1 MAQQERSARTRAAI
15 LRAGAEVFAELGFAG
30 ASVSKI
36 TRRANLTLG
45 ALYFHFE
52 SKEEL
57 AREIVRSQ
65 PELVTGSTAAGVQ
78 GVVDITVAWATQ
90 LRENPLLLAGARLVM
105 DQEYFVCDEEGN
117 SYRQW
122 ADVLQ
127 PFLHEAAENG
137 ELRPDVE
144 VRSLAQLVVNAC
156 TGAQMNAQLDSG
168 RKDLPD
174 RIRQMWVLLLP
185 LIASEECARRVIE
198 TVRFDEDGSPLD
210 GVNRT

>member
-1 MAQQERSARTRAAI
+1 MAQQERSTRTRAAI

-36 TRRANLTLG
+36 ARRANLTLG

-52 SKEEL
+52 SKGEL
-57 AREIVRSQ
+57 AREIVRTQ
-65 PELVTGSTAAGVQ
+65 PELVVGPTAAGVQ
-78 GVVDITVAWATQ
+78 GAVDITLAWATQ
-90 LRENPLLLAGARLVM
+90 LREDPLLLAGARLVM
-105 DQEYFVCDEEGN
+105 DQEYFVCDKEGN

-122 ADVLQ
+122 AEVLQ
-127 PFLHEAAENG
+127 PFLREASENG

-144 VRSLAQLVVNAC
+144 LRPLAQLVVNAC

-185 LIASEECARRVIE
+185 LIADEECASRVLE
-198 TVRFDEDGSPLD
+198 TLRLDEDESPPH
-210 GVNRT
+210 GVN

>member
-15 LRAGAEVFAELGFAG
+15 LKAGAEVFAELGFAG

-65 PELVTGSTAAGVQ
+65 PDLVTRSMAAGVQ
-78 GVVDITVAWATQ
+78 GAVDVTVAWATQ
-90 LRENPLLLAGARLVM
+90 LREDPLLLAGARLVM
-105 DQEYFVCDEEGN
+105 DQEYFVCDEAGN

-122 ADVLQ
+122 AEVLQ
-127 PFLHEAAENG
+127 PFLHEASENG

-144 VRSLAQLVVNAC
+144 VRSLAQLLVNAC

-185 LIASEECARRVIE
+185 LIASEECAGRVIE
-198 TVRFDEDGSPLD
+198 TLRFDEGASLPD

>member
-15 LRAGAEVFAELGFAG
+15 LKAGAEVFAELGFAG

-65 PELVTGSTAAGVQ
+65 PELVTRSMAAGVQ
-78 GVVDITVAWATQ
+78 GAVDVTVAWATQ
-90 LRENPLLLAGARLVM
+90 LREDPLLLAGARLVM
-105 DQEYFVCDEEGN
+105 DQEYFVCDEAGN

-122 ADVLQ
+122 AEVLQ
-127 PFLHEAAENG
+127 PFLREASENG

-144 VRSLAQLVVNAC
+144 VRSLAQLLVNAC

-185 LIASEECARRVIE
+185 LIASEECAGRVIE
-198 TVRFDEDGSPLD
+198 TLRYDEGASLPD

>member
-45 ALYFHFE
+45 ALYFHFA

-65 PELVTGSTAAGVQ
+65 PELVTMTTATGLQ
-78 GVVDITVAWATQ
+78 GAVDITMAWATQ
-90 LRENPLLLAGARLVM
+90 LRDDPLLLAGARLVM
-105 DQEYFVCDEEGN
+105 DQEYFACDEEGN

-122 ADVLQ
+122 AEVLQ
-127 PFLHEAAENG
+127 PFLREAGENG
-137 ELRPDVE
+137 ELRPGVD

-174 RIRQMWVLLLP
+174 RVRQMWVLLLP
-185 LIASEECARRVIE
+185 LVAGEECAARVLE
-198 TVRFDEDGSPLD
+198 TVRSADAGTAAD
-210 GVNRT
+210 GVNRS